1 MKTTIYA
8 YALRATG
15 ILVVLGLINWFL
27 IAQPFGYTASEIV
40 GYLSMILS
48 LSMIFFAIRHYRTRY
63 GNGLVTFGQGF
74 RIGILI
80 TLITAAMFF
89 VYTALYF
96 LIWGA
101 DFKAWA
107 DTHFKASM
115 PAEEYQEF
123 MTQMAQPLYNSPA
136 FQGLV
141 MFMTVFFIGLIMTL
155 ISATILKKE

>member
-15 ILVVLGLINWFL
+15 LLVVLGLINWFL
-27 IAQPFGYTASEIV
+27 IAKPLGYTASEIV

-63 GNGLVTFGQGF
+63 GKGVVTFGQGF

-80 TLITAAMFF
+80 TLITSALFF

-96 LIWGA
+96 MIWGA

-107 DTHFKASM
+107 DSHFKATM
-115 PAEEYQEF
+115 AAKEYQQFLE
-123 MTQMAQPLYNSPA
+123 QMAQPLYSNPA

-141 MFMTVFFIGLIMTL
+141 MFLTVFFVGLIITL
-155 ISATILKKE
+155 ISTTILKKA